1 MFSNMWIVIVIQPMN
16 TTYDNYIANEL
27 NLFFGHPNSSFLA
40 LVGPEI
46 ANKKKTLG
54 SDLTLF

>member
-1 MFSNMWIVIVIQPMN
+1 MWIMIVIQPMN

-46 ANKKKTLG
+46 ADKKKPW
-54 SDLTLF
+54 DQI